1 MDLGDIEGNISN
13 LKRNLD
19 SGDLFDSGIVERKV
33 PGIPPGAMPL
43 PRSAPTVSVKSIN
56 GLKLGQDTRVR
67 IIVPRE
73 YLVPQTLGSDLGE
86 LKKIGGIIFP
96 YTPTINYEL
105 KADYTSQTPLHSNF
119 AINFYSRSSVS
130 QISISGKFSVE
141 NADEAAVYLS
151 TNHLLKSLT
160 RMRSG
165 GITTGDANSGSPPP
179 ICRLF
184 AHGDAMLN
192 NVPVAITSY
201 RIDLPDGVD
210 YFTVRDDPFLGTNS
224 VPTVSTIAV
233 TCMPM
238 YSRDEMQ
245 RFSVTGY
252 LADES
257 YRERGFI

>member
-1 MDLGDIEGNISN
+1 MDPGDMFAEDGSISSF
-13 LKRNLD
+13 KRNLE
-19 SGDLFDSGIVERKV
+19 SGDFSVMRKV
-33 PGIPPGAMPL
+33 PGIPPGAMP
-43 PRSAPTVSVKSIN
+43 PPNSAPTVSIKSVN

-73 YLVPQTLGSDLGE
+73 YLVPQTIGIRGE
-86 LKKIGGIIFP
+86 LQKIGGIIFP

-105 KADYTSQTPLHSNF
+105 KAEYSSQSPLHSNF
-119 AINFYSRSSVS
+119 AINFYSRSSVG

-141 NADEAAVYLS
+141 NAEDALVYLS
-151 TNHLLKSLT
+151 TNHLLKTLT

-165 GITTGDANSGSPPP
+165 GIKTGDANSGSPPP
-179 ICRLF
+179 VCRLF

-201 RIDLPDGVD
+201 RVDLPDTVD

-233 TCMPM
+233 TCIPM

-245 RFSVTGY
+245 QYSVTGH
-252 LADES
+252 LIDES
-257 YRERGFI
+257 YRSRGYI